1 MSELR
6 ERISNKANDMLSEL
20 AHRIEGAKRLVS
32 LKGVRPLGRTIY
44 PISEVFRPSV
54 QSERLLVV

>member
-20 AHRIEGAKRLVS
+20 AHRIEGAKRHE
-32 LKGVRPLGRTIY
+32 
-44 PISEVFRPSV
+44 SEAFRPNDIPYKRLNEV
-54 QSERLLVV
+54 KERTE